1 MPNRLAD
8 SNSPYLLQH
17 QHNPVDWYPWGL
29 EALQRAQTED
39 KPIFLSIGYAACHWC
54 HVMAHESFE
63 DPETAAYLNQHFINI
78 KVDREERPDIDGI
91 YMEAVVALTGS
102 GGWPM
107 SIFLMPDGRPFW
119 GGTYFP
125 PLPSHRM
132 PSFRQ
137 VLEHI
142 VGLWNGER
150 DKVEA
155 AGEQLREHLWQPLV
169 TSDNNLLQAEE
180 LDKISMALAQAYDWH
195 LGGWGHAP
203 KFPQPMSIEFLLG
216 RSTQGDKLAG
226 DMARH
231 ALNAMALGGLY
242 DVVGG
247 GFARYSV
254 DNLWLVPHFEKMLY
268 DNAQL
273 ARAYLHGHL
282 VTGDPHFRQVCEET
296 LDFVLRELCDESGG
310 FYSSLDADSEGHE
323 GKFYVWSLEEI
334 KQAIG
339 DPLDR
344 DLLLA
349 AYGVTNQGN
358 FEGKN
363 ILQRAKDD
371 AELAEQF
378 SLAAEQI
385 PVRLRAGLDA
395 LLAARGGRIRPGT
408 DDKVLTA
415 WNGLMLIAF
424 AEAARYLKRPD
435 YLLAAQRNA
444 DFLLTQL
451 QPTGRLLRSWRAGRA
466 AHDAYLEDHAALGLG
481 LLALYQSDPQPRWF
495 AEAKRLAED
504 MLAHFSDPSGGFYDT
519 RDDAEALITR
529 PKDVQDNATPSGN
542 ALAGTLLLQLAA
554 YEGNHSWRQQAES
567 LLASILPQ
575 AVRYPTGFAQW
586 LCAAQFALAEGR
598 EIALLGG
605 LAEPATAALQETV
618 WTRWRPFDVLAASP
632 VPAPAGSPALLAE
645 RPLVDGQPS
654 AYVCRNFACQLPVT
668 TPEALAKQLGS

>member
-17 QHNPVDWYPWGL
+17 QHNPVNWYPWGR
-29 EALQRAQTED
+29 EALQRAETED

-107 SIFLMPDGRPFW
+107 SVFLMPDGRPFW

-142 VGLWNGER
+142 MGLWNGER

-180 LDKISMALAQAYDWH
+180 LNKISMALAQAYDWH

-296 LDFVLRELCDESGG
+296 LDFVLRELCDESGR

-339 DPLDR
+339 DPLNQ

-358 FEGKN
+358 FEGKT
-363 ILQRAKDD
+363 ILQRAKHD
-371 AELAEQF
+371 AELGEQF
-378 SLAAEQI
+378 GLAAEQV

-395 LLAARGGRIRPGT
+395 LLAARSSRVRPGT

-435 YLLAAQRNA
+435 YLQAAQRNA
-444 DFLLTQL
+444 DFLLTQM
-451 QPTGRLLRSWRAGRA
+451 QPGGRLLRSWRAGRA

-495 AEAKRLAED
+495 AEAKRLAEE
-504 MLAHFSDPSGGFYDT
+504 MLAHFSDPNGGFYDT

-542 ALAGTLLLQLAA
+542 ALAATLLLQLAA
-554 YEGNHSWRQQAES
+554 YEGNHSWRRQAES
-567 LLASILPQ
+567 LLAGILPQ
-575 AVRYPTGFAQW
+575 AIRYPTGFAQW
-586 LCAAQFALAEGR
+586 LCAAQFALAGGR
-598 EIALLGG
+598 EVAILGE
-605 LAEPATAALQETV
+605 LAEPVTAALQETV

-632 VPAPAGSPALLAE
+632 VPVPASSPALLAE
-645 RPLVDGQPS
+645 RPLVNGQPS

-668 TPEALAKQLGS
+668 TPEALAKQLAS